1 MTVGWEGAM
10 PTDETLVVLEEEGW
24 RALAD
29 GTGTDFYRR
38 VLTAD
43 ARMLLPGAGVLGR
56 DAILASIA
64 QVPPWSWFRID
75 APQVLPLTPDSAIV
89 TYQATAQ
96 RAGQPV
102 YTALMSTV
110 YVNRVDGWKMA
121 FHQQTPTER

>member
-1 MTVGWEGAM
+1 VPA
-10 PTDETLVVLEEEGW
+10 DETRIALEEDGW

-29 GTGTDFYRR
+29 GTGPDFYRR

-56 DAILASIA
+56 DAILDSIA
-64 QVPPWSWFRID
+64 QAPPWSWFRID
-75 APQVLPLTPDSAIV
+75 APQVLALTSDSFIV

-96 RAGQPV
+96 RVGQPV
-102 YTALMSTV
+102 YTALASTV
-110 YVNRVDGWKMA
+110 YVHQAGTWKVA